1 MKKHYRHIG
10 KFFLLNF
17 VVISFLLAVNV
28 NAQEE
33 KILARVG
40 DKTISL
46 DEFIRRAEYTV
57 RPVYCKNNSNVDK
70 KIILNSLIAEKLL
83 AFEAGENNPF
93 INKAQVQTY
102 LLSRKEQM
110 MRLYLYNDE
119 VRSKIKLD
127 TNKIN
132 TAFKYAGRE
141 YQISY
146 VSLQDSLI
154 VKQIEEEIITKK
166 IPFEKTLHENY
177 NLKEIP
183 EKKVAWSKL
192 EHPLVLDSLFS
203 KNHKKG
209 DVVGP
214 LKIEDNHYMFIKIN
228 GWTST
233 PAITA
238 KQIEN
243 RYNSVKN
250 TYEEIEA
257 YREYVEYVKKIMNDE
272 SLEFNK
278 EVFFALADI
287 FGPEYMNSRKTQEEA
302 FEKGVWDYDSE
313 GMKYRNIKPRLDEIM
328 NEKLFTF
335 ENEGWSVEK
344 FLREIKKHSLVFRE
358 KKFPRNKFG
367 EQLQFAIL
375 DMVRDE
381 SLTKEAYAKG
391 YDKLPGIARDNQ
403 MWKDNLNS
411 LYEKYRILKETG
423 KDSLFASN
431 YQEVIQSTLSPYIDS
446 LQSKYSD
453 KIFIN
458 TKMFNDIKLTK
469 IDLSVSYANSPFTQ
483 VVPNFPLI
491 TNDSRLDY
499 GSAVENVH

>member
-1 MKKHYRHIG
+1 MEKNYQHIG

-17 VVISFLLAVNV
+17 VLISFLLAANT

-57 RPVYCKNNSNVDK
+57 RPAYCKNNFNIDK

-83 AFEAGENNPF
+83 AIEAGGNNTF
-93 INKAQVQTY
+93 ISKAEVQAY
-102 LLSRKEQM
+102 LQGRKEQL

-154 VKQIEEEIITKK
+154 AKQLEEEIIEKK

-177 NLKEIP
+177 NLQEIP
-183 EKKVAWSKL
+183 EKKVEWSKL

-203 KNHKKG
+203 KDHKKG
-209 DVVGP
+209 DVIGP

-228 GWTST
+228 SWKNT

-243 RYNSVKN
+243 RYNSVHN
-250 TYEEIEA
+250 TYEESEA
-257 YREYVEYVKKIMNDE
+257 FRGYVEYVKEIMNGK
-272 SLEFNK
+272 SLDFNK
-278 EVFFALADI
+278 EVFFELADI

-302 FEKGVWDYDSE
+302 FEEGVWDYKKE
-313 GMKYRNIKPRLDEIM
+313 EMEFRNTKPRLDEIR

-335 ENEGWSVEK
+335 DNHDWTVEE
-344 FLREIKKHSLVFRE
+344 FLREIKKHPLVFRE
-358 KKFPRNKFG
+358 KKFPQNKFG
-367 EQLQFAIL
+367 DQLQLAIL
-375 DMVRDE
+375 DMIRDE
-381 SLTKEAYAKG
+381 CLTKEAYAKG
-391 YDKLPGIARDNQ
+391 YDDVPGVVRDNQ

-411 LYEKYRILKETG
+411 LYEKYRILKEAG

-431 YQEVIQSTLSPYIDS
+431 YQEVIKSTLNPYVDS
-446 LQSKYSD
+446 LQYKYSD

-458 TKMFNDIKLTK
+458 TDLFNNIKLTK
-469 IDLSVSYANSPFTQ
+469 IDLSVTYANSPFSQ
-483 VVPNFPLI
+483 VVPNFPLV
-491 TNDSRLDY
+491 TTDNKLDY
-499 GSAVENVH
+499 GSAVKSVP

>member
-1 MKKHYRHIG
+1 MMKKNYRHIG

-17 VVISFLLAVNV
+17 LLITFLPAANT

-33 KILARVG
+33 NILARVG

-46 DEFIRRAEYTV
+46 NEFIRRAEYTV
-57 RPVYCKNNSNVDK
+57 RPAYCKSNSNVDK

-83 AFEAGENNPF
+83 ALEAGENNDF
-93 INKAQVQTY
+93 VNKAEVQIY
-102 LLSRKEQM
+102 LQGRKEQL

-154 VKQIEEEIITKK
+154 AKQLEEEMIKKK

-183 EKKVAWSKL
+183 EKKVEWSKL

-214 LKIEDNHYMFIKIN
+214 LKIEDDHYMFIKIN
-228 GWTST
+228 GWTNT
-233 PAITA
+233 PAITT

-257 YREYVEYVKKIMNDE
+257 YREYVEYVRKIMSGKGLD
-272 SLEFNK
+272 FNK
-278 EVFFALADI
+278 EVFLALADI
-287 FGPEYMNSRKTQEEA
+287 LGPEYMDSRKTQEEA
-302 FEKGVWDYDSE
+302 FEKGVWNYDKE
-313 GMKYRNIKPRLDEIM
+313 EMKYRNIKPRLDEIRNKM
-328 NEKLFTF
+328 LFTF
-335 ENEGWSVEK
+335 GNEEWTVEK
-344 FLREIKKHSLVFRE
+344 FLHEIKKHPLVFRE
-358 KKFPRNKFG
+358 KKFPQNKFG

-375 DMVRDE
+375 DMMRDE
-381 SLTKEAYAKG
+381 ILTKEAFAKG
-391 YDKLPGIARDNQ
+391 YDKSAGVARDNQ

-411 LYEKYRILKETG
+411 LYEKYRILKEAG

-431 YQEVIQSTLSPYIDS
+431 YQEVIKSTLNPYIDF
-446 LQSKYSD
+446 LQHKYAD
-453 KIFIN
+453 KVFIN
-458 TKMFNDIKLTK
+458 TDMFNNIKLTK
-469 IDLSVSYANSPFTQ
+469 IDLSVSYANSPFSQ
-483 VVPNFPLI
+483 VVPNFPLV
-491 TNDSRLDY
+491 TTDNKLDY
-499 GSAVENVH
+499 GSE